1 MERRIPKSGDV
12 YRHFKGKKYR
22 ILELAVCTE
31 TGEDM
36 VVFES
41 VEGARRVYASFLE
54 TFLSPLDTGKY
65 PHADQK
71 YRFELCRDEKNDA
84 GTILKRHGSTTAL
97 ILEFLDLDDNDERI
111 KFLQRHQSQIDT
123 RFLTAAAESLEF
135 AENGETVDERY
146 GALMRFLKTKAK
158 YENRRLR

>member
-41 VEGARRVYASFLE
+41 VGGARRVYASFLE

-135 AENGETVDERY
+135 AENGETVEERY